1 MIANL
6 PVTAQAIKDRIKGFA
21 DIGMDEL
28 ILWPCIADLDQV
40 DLLADIGIFP
50 KGE

>member
-1 MIANL
+1 MVKAL
-6 PVTAQAIKDRIKGFA
+6 PTTAEAIRGAITRYA

-40 DLLADIGIFP
+40 ERLADLVG
-50 KGE
+50 